1 MAESPSITSLFGD
14 IVSPEMVRKQQEAE
28 DFAMGK
34 YMAENVGSAGMLN
47 LPSHARNA
55 MRSLG
60 AITGA
65 ETRSPAEIK
74 AAENQ
79 KLFNTLMQKA
89 TSQFPDSRSSQLN
102 FVANELQKMGKTT
115 ESMKARDA
123 AQASQLQEAK
133 IYSEQAKGF
142 ASEQSGLK
150 SQAETATETATRQ
163 GEVDKVAAEVL
174 KQNALAAKAGA
185 ATTLTE
191 EQITTEIRKRN
202 PSISLI
208 DAQAAAAK
216 AQANQRNVETQLA
229 EAKAPLERNLIRAKT
244 EAENAGVRL
253 DEEKV
258 KLVASQVTTDEVER
272 RAKEQNISLLEA
284 KEKLVDEEL
293 TRYIA
298 MTPIEILKANTEVA
312 KNNTQTELNKAR
324 LGDVGMTEFTR
335 NLAQLDATDEEKQKL
350 LRKYAEAKASSGG
363 VAGVRSKAID
373 AKVKL
378 VTDALNIA
386 EGAQTAM
393 NNAQRMVEV
402 IPDLTTGVGAE
413 PRAALK
419 RLINASGVFDGFED
433 DVVAD
438 QIFKVMR
445 GGSVLEAAGNLKGA
459 LSDKDLKFLQ
469 ETVANRELT
478 KEVIAEAFSKLYYRR
493 YADLKI
499 AGEME
504 KLLNLD
510 DVALRNTN
518 ITQLKSDF
526 RVLYEA
532 EAKGMLPMPVFD

>member
-1 MAESPSITSLFGD
+1 MAEAPSITSLFGD
-14 IVSPEMVRKQQEAE
+14 IVSPEAVRQQQEAQ
-28 DFAMGK
+28 DMALGK

-47 LPSHARNA
+47 LPSHARNV
-55 MRSLG
+55 MRSIG
-60 AITGA
+60 GITGA

-79 KLFNTLMQKA
+79 KLFNDLMSRAAQK
-89 TSQFPDSRSSQLN
+89 FPSSSPNSRSQQLN
-102 FVANELQKMGKTT
+102 FVADELQKLGKTT
-115 ESMKARDA
+115 EAMKARDA
-123 AQASQLQEAK
+123 AQASQLQESK
-133 IYSEQAKGF
+133 IYSEQALGF
-142 ASEQSGLK
+142 QREQAGVASK
-150 SQAETATETATRQ
+150 ETAATTVAKRA
-163 GEVDKVAAEVL
+163 GEVDK
-174 KQNALAAKAGA
+174 LAAQIAKEKAGTA
-185 ATTLTE
+185 LTQ
-191 EQITTEIRKRN
+191 EQLVTEILTRN
-202 PSISLI
+202 PKLSKLE
-208 DAQAAAAK
+208 AETAANTAL
-216 AQANQRNVETQLA
+216 ANQRNVETRLSQE
-229 EAKAPLERNLIRAKT
+229 EAPIKRNLIRAEISAKM
-244 EAENAGVRL
+244 AGVRL

-258 KLVASQVTTDEVER
+258 KLVASQISTEEVKK
-272 RAKEQNISLLEA
+272 RAEEQNISLMEA

-298 MTPIEILKANTEVA
+298 MTPIEILKANTEIA
-312 KNNTQTELNKAR
+312 KNKTQAELDKAR
-324 LGDVGMTEFTR
+324 LADVGMTEFTR

-378 VTDALNIA
+378 VTDALDIA

-402 IPDLTTGVGAE
+402 IPDLTTGVAAE

>member
-1 MAESPSITSLFGD
+1 MAESPSISSLFGD

-47 LPSHARNA
+47 LPSHARNV
-55 MRSLG
+55 MSSLG

-123 AQASQLQEAK
+123 AQASQLKEAE
-133 IYSEQAKGF
+133 IYSEQALGF
-142 ASEQSGLK
+142 QREQAGVASKETAATTVATRAGEVDRLAAQIAKDKAGTALTQEQLVTEILTRNPK
-150 SQAETATETATRQ
+150 LTKLEAETAANTA
-163 GEVDKVAAEVL
+163 L
-174 KQNALAAKAGA
+174 
-185 ATTLTE
+185 
-191 EQITTEIRKRN
+191 
-202 PSISLI
+202 
-208 DAQAAAAK
+208 
-216 AQANQRNVETQLA
+216 ANQRNVETRLSQE
-229 EAKAPLERNLIRAKT
+229 EAPIKRNLIRAEISAKM
-244 EAENAGVRL
+244 AGVRL

-335 NLAQLDATDEEKQKL
+335 NLAQLDATDAEKQKL

-378 VTDALNIA
+378 VTDALDIA

>member
-14 IVSPEMVRKQQEAE
+14 IVSPEMIRKQQEAE

-47 LPSHARNA
+47 LPSHARNV
-55 MRSLG
+55 MSSLG

-79 KLFNTLMQKA
+79 KLFGSLMQQA
-89 TSQFPDSRSSQLN
+89 STQFPDSRSKQLD
-102 FVANELQKMGKTT
+102 FVAK
-115 ESMKARDA
+115 
-123 AQASQLQEAK
+123 QL
-133 IYSEQAKGF
+133 QAKGKINE
-142 ASEQSGLK
+142 AMRAQDAADKARMQEAEVDSEKAQAAQRRATAGAQEALGK
-150 SQAETATETATRQ
+150 KYGAETTTEEETRQ
-163 GEVDKVAAEVL
+163 NKVDKLAAEIA
-174 KQNALAAKAGA
+174 KENALAAKAGKEKEKTAEEIATIMAERDPNIDLIEARTA
-185 ATTLTE
+185 A
-191 EQITTEIRKRN
+191 EQA
-202 PSISLI
+202 LQ
-208 DAQAAAAK
+208 D
-216 AQANQRNVETQLA
+216 QR
-229 EAKAPLERNLIRAKT
+229 
-244 EAENAGVRL
+244 EAET
-253 DEEKV
+253 K
-258 KLVASQVTTDEVER
+258 
-272 RAKEQNISLLEA
+272 
-284 KEKLVDEEL
+284 
-293 TRYIA
+293 
-298 MTPIEILKANTEVA
+298 
-312 KNNTQTELNKAR
+312 LNKAR

-378 VTDALNIA
+378 VTDALDIA